1 MVRRERRKLDATAD
15 EERIGG
21 DEECVGPVARE
32 SCEGRLDL
40 AAGAGVKDRNLQS
53 EGVCSFWYL
62 S

>member
-21 DEECVGPVARE
+21 DEECVGPVAHE
-32 SCEGRLDL
+32 SAEGRLDL
-40 AAGAGVKDRNLQS
+40 TTGAGLEDRNLQS
-53 EGVCSFWYL
+53 EDACSFWYL